1 MKNSILLQVILLLL
15 TSKIIFSQAIP
26 NKFNYQVSIRD
37 DNGDPIVDKEVSFR
51 ISILVNPNSPSNF
64 SYREEHS
71 KVFTSNGVASFIIGN
86 GNTKYGRFDT
96 LSFQTQAY
104 FLKIELDEGNVS
116 NFKDL
121 SMAQLLSVP
130 YSMVAKQLDKN
141 NAQIGQVLKWD
152 GSKWKP
158 DIDNSS
164 GGGTL
169 AGDVTGSTSSNKV
182 EKIQNRPVSATAPST
197 GQVLKFDG
205 TQWKPDI
212 DNSSGGGTLA
222 GDVTGSTS
230 SNKVEKIQNRPVS
243 ATAPSTG
250 QVLKFDGTQWKPDID
265 NSSGGGTL
273 AGDVTGLQN
282 SNKVEKIQNRLV
294 SAIAPSSGQVLK
306 FNSSTNTWTPSA
318 DSDQQT
324 LSIVGSA
331 LSISNG
337 NSINLPNNNGTNLW
351 STIGNAIYNSNQGP
365 IKIGYNSPT
374 DGELI
379 VHKGNEKPT
388 DKILFFGYKIGASPN
403 FGSLANIGILDKGT
417 NILRIGFRY
426 TGSTYELFGTTKSF
440 VVDHPKYFDSLIVY
454 TCIEGPEAAAY
465 ERGTSKLVNGRADIK
480 FSEHFGLI
488 INPGTLTIQL
498 TPGSLES
505 KGLAIIEKN
514 AQGVTI
520 GELQNGKGNYSFDW
534 EVKAVRKGFEN
545 NRVIRHISEYQ
556 INPNESQK

>member
-1 MKNSILLQVILLLL
+1 M
-15 TSKIIFSQAIP
+15 
-26 NKFNYQVSIRD
+26 
-37 DNGDPIVDKEVSFR
+37 
-51 ISILVNPNSPSNF
+51 
-64 SYREEHS
+64 
-71 KVFTSNGVASFIIGN
+71 
-86 GNTKYGRFDT
+86 
-96 LSFQTQAY
+96 
-104 FLKIELDEGNVS
+104 
-116 NFKDL
+116 
-121 SMAQLLSVP
+121 
-130 YSMVAKQLDKN
+130 
-141 NAQIGQVLKWD
+141 
-152 GSKWKP
+152 
-158 DIDNSS
+158 
-164 GGGTL
+164 
-169 AGDVTGSTSSNKV
+169 
-182 EKIQNRPVSATAPST
+182 
-197 GQVLKFDG
+197 
-205 TQWKPDI
+205 
-212 DNSSGGGTLA
+212 
-222 GDVTGSTS
+222 
-230 SNKVEKIQNRPVS
+230 
-243 ATAPSTG
+243 
-250 QVLKFDGTQWKPDID
+250 
-265 NSSGGGTL
+265 
-273 AGDVTGLQN
+273 
-282 SNKVEKIQNRLV
+282 
-294 SAIAPSSGQVLK
+294 K